1 MRPQRIAA
9 EYTRPVRHR
18 PQRVAGFN
26 EAAANRCGIRLRS
39 DRRRGPGQ
47 AASMRPQR
55 IGAEYL
61 AELWKTEQQGLYF
74 LMRRQPPGSEY
85 LPNESPYSNPRETGF
100 NEAAAN
106 RCGIRRQ

>member
-1 MRPQRIAA
+1 MRAQRIAA

-55 IGAEYL
+55 IAAEYMPNDSPNSNS
-61 AELWKTEQQGLYF
+61 TEIC
-74 LMRRQPPGSEY
+74 
-85 LPNESPYSNPRETGF
+85 F

-106 RCGIRRQ
+106 RCGIRRQAESYADASARLQ